1 MRTGRGDP
9 LQFYTEFAYTEDVSN
24 HVRDGIGLEGESR
37 TSLAV
42 ERKESRTDGAKYGVL
57 LLSEIRF

>member
-1 MRTGRGDP
+1 M
-9 LQFYTEFAYTEDVSN
+9 
-24 HVRDGIGLEGESR
+24 HVRAGIVLEGESR